1 MSLCVPAATV
11 EARSQRDLATMPI
24 RLVVVHCVD
33 ADPHMGLNHAQLHV
47 FDLLGAQGVSSILG
61 TSSCIASTHF
71 FISAQCFL
79 MSLCHHRLKTDVV
92 LCFVFVLLSRSV
104 SVTQGQTIL

>member
-11 EARSQRDLATMPI
+11 EARSQQDLGTMPI

-33 ADPHMGLNHAQLHV
+33 ADPHMALNHAQLHV

-61 TSSCIASTHF
+61 TALVLIPLISSSPHSVFSC
-71 FISAQCFL
+71 L
-79 MSLCHHRLKTDVV
+79 LCHHHLKTEVV
-92 LCFVFVLLSRSV
+92 LCFVFVRLSRSV